1 MPLNSLM
8 PAVIIPWTFPEL
20 VSTVTKSLLSPL
32 LTAVVVVAGAC
43 APVWAMPVFGSAE
56 AAPAEAAAN
65 DIHFRKSRRADC
77 LIVVLL
83 LVMRVSLFGSQ
94 RSVLRT

>member
-20 VSTVTKSLLSPL
+20 VSTVTKSLLSPF
-32 LTAVVVVAGAC
+32 VAGAC

-56 AAPAEAAAN
+56 AAPADAAAN
-65 DIHFRKSRRADC
+65 DIPFRKSRRADC
-77 LIVVLL
+77 LITSPLPEYVLFLVMFVSVLCGL
-83 LVMRVSLFGSQ
+83 LVVGA
-94 RSVLRT
+94 